1 MGELVRNIHVTVEWD
16 MAFWLWVKNT
26 DIIIGSITYKNSL
39 KIPKEKSEVGKSKK
53 DKQCNGR
60 KKKDKQCFTNHYI
73 ENERLSNTNS
83 TNNRG

>member
-1 MGELVRNIHVTVEWD
+1 

-26 DIIIGSITYKNSL
+26 DIIIGSITYKNGFEDTKGEIRSR
-39 KIPKEKSEVGKSKK
+39 KSKNG
-53 DKQCNGR
+53 KQCNGR